1 MKNIKSK
8 TTSLEDNVSL
18 SVPGITTEVNKNEP
32 RYKTQASQE
41 FSNWNIP
48 PHRTRFL
55 SEVVGP
61 WLTGPASG
69 SIHH

>member
-1 MKNIKSK
+1 MKTIKLK
-8 TTSLEDNVSL
+8 ITSLEDTVRL
-18 SVPGITTEVNKNEP
+18 SVTSEANKNEP
-32 RYKTQASQE
+32 RHKIQASQE
-41 FSNWNIP
+41 FSNSNIP